1 MSIRK
6 LFPAALRRKLRLAL
20 DSLFCRSELG
30 IERVGGDA
38 AWWIVPGLVD
48 ANSAVL
54 SGGAGND
61 ISFELAL
68 TARTGCRVALFDP
81 SPTGAA
87 TVARVGAESG
97 GRVAYF
103 QAGLAEETSRVA
115 FAAPRDAAE
124 GSFTVA
130 AVAETTRVEFECLSA
145 ADAAARA
152 GFAKF
157 DLLKIDIEGFEYGF
171 LASLLNTSHRPPQI
185 AVEFHHFLPGIPWR
199 RTFATIRAL
208 RAAGYRIAHKEQC
221 DYLFVHRDALARLK
235 RGSR

>member
-1 MSIRK
+1 MSW
-6 LFPAALRRKLRLAL
+6 RRLIPTSFRRRLRLGL
-20 DSLFCRSELG
+20 DSLFCRRGLD
-30 IERVGGDA
+30 IERLGTDA
-38 AWWIVPGLVD
+38 GWWIVPSLLNRG
-48 ANSAVL
+48 SAVL

-68 TARTGCRVALFDP
+68 VARSGCRIALFDP

-87 TVARVGAESG
+87 TLGRVGAEAARG
-97 GRVAYF
+97 ITYF
-103 QAGLAEETSRVA
+103 AAGLAEQSQRVT

-130 AVAETTRVEFECLSA
+130 TVSAVATQVEFECLSA

-152 GFAKF
+152 GFSQV

-171 LASLLNTSHRPPQI
+171 LDSWLATPLRPAQI

-199 RTFATIRAL
+199 RTWRTIRLL
-208 RAAGYRIAHKEQC
+208 RRAGYRIAHKEQC
-221 DYLFVHRDALARLK
+221 DYLFVHRDALARA
-235 RGSR
+235 RATS